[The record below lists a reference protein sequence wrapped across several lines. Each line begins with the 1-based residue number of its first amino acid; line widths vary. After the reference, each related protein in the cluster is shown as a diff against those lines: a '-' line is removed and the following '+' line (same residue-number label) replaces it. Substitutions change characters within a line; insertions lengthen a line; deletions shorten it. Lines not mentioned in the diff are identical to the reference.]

1 MKDVTLTPQPAAQVQ
16 PFSSLEALRIA
27 HDELLDRIDQTG
39 ETPELWEQSTALVWR
54 VQRTGALLDRSLD
67 RRSAQSILD
76 YWAGLLYRGKATCR
90 RTSAGRV

>member
-54 VQRTGALLDRSLD
+54 VQRRKWLNLGSRL
-67 RRSAQSILD
+67 
-76 YWAGLLYRGKATCR
+76 RGKGHILHLTLAPQWPR
-90 RTSAGRV
+90 